1 MNSGV
6 LQDGIKSVLDDI
18 DLASVA
24 GKVSLNHHK
33 GFSFRIGGV
42 SISHFQSAGSFQNG
56 LLERND
62 VILIEPKQLDL
73 ANVDLANLESIL
85 EEYSFVQK

>member
-1 MNSGV
+1 MN
-6 LQDGIKSVLDDI
+6 
-18 DLASVA
+18 
-24 GKVSLNHHK
+24 
-33 GFSFRIGGV
+33 FY
-42 SISHFQSAGSFQNG
+42 HFQSAGLFQNG

-73 ANVDLANLESIL
+73 ANMDLEAIL

>member
-1 MNSGV
+1 MCV
-6 LQDGIKSVLDDI
+6 
-18 DLASVA
+18 
-24 GKVSLNHHK
+24 
-33 GFSFRIGGV
+33 
-42 SISHFQSAGSFQNG
+42 QSAGSFQNG

-73 ANVDLANLESIL
+73 ANMDLEDIL